1 MIGKV
6 LGTANVKHKNWK
18 QRLYKFFGNYRATSH
33 TNTVKSIAKIMF
45 PNRVLKTRIP
55 DFIDNKDEVKD
66 EDILKK
72 DAQEKGKIKY
82 YADKRKNAKP
92 CNISIGD
99 KVIVRTQQKN
109 KGLRYYN
116 PNPYPIQ
123 LQVWLSM
130 CDLLVDIRH

>member
-18 QRLYKFFGNYRATSH
+18 QGLYKFFGNYRANSH
-33 TNTVKSIAKIMF
+33 TNTVKSTAKIMF

-82 YADKRKNAKP
+82 MLTNEIMQNHATLVLETKLLLEHGKRTRVY
-92 CNISIGD
+92 
-99 KVIVRTQQKN
+99 VII
-109 KGLRYYN
+109 
-116 PNPYPIQ
+116 IQ
-123 LQVWLSM
+123 TFIPFS
-130 CDLLVDIRH
+130 CRFG